1 MLNAFPLTGNKARTP
16 LFIGAFQYAAEV
28 LRDQA
33 FRLIKPSNGF
43 LIF

>member
-1 MLNAFPLTGNKARTP
+1 MPNAFPLTRNKARTP
-16 LFIGAFQYAAEV
+16 LFIGAFQYVAEA

-33 FRLIKPSNGF
+33 FRFIKPSNGF